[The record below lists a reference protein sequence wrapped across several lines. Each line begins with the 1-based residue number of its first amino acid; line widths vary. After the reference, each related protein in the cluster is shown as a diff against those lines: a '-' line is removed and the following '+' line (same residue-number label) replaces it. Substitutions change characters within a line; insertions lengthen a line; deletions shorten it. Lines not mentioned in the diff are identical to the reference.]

1 MTHRGLSKTKR
12 FTRNEDKK
20 GRVRVMLQK
29 VVVIFGIQTA
39 DPRGLL
45 LLLCEYLTAR
55 ILCLAITQSNDDSR
69 LEAHTNSNYRITVEV
84 PSARLCCKYLMPLDE
99 VGPGFQLGQLPEPPK
114 DCILRNRSESE
125 GLEVACIPGFDGDLP
140 QHFLLEV
147 SESPSVTGFQTQI
160 PHGVTSTMND
170 EGIRPRITGPPI
182 YIELGAKPVFMLHS
196 LEAGKDYELAVFARN
211 DWGKSDP
218 PVIIPKV
225 RVTTA
230 MEKLTGEVSEEAESG
245 ASTQPMAV
253 VLGVIVVAAF
263 LILGGIFVT
272 AGLVICKR
280 RSLASQGAAA
290 PSSRPQ
296 QFPLDELL
304 RESPPRTSLE
314 AGCGGG
320 MYHDELMNVMVH
332 VPRVPRADVVILRKR
347 FRNEDSEKESQPVT
361 RTSIVEDEGGGG
373 GSVTFNQRRAHNGA
387 MAYNYKRKE
396 ERQLWDSGNIMGRVF
411 AKRRAICSIMVEA
424 KLITHTWL
432 NTPLDES
439 TANSKAQGLELEF
452 CSGSRTVIIS
462 SPTNYIATKPNLFHE
477 LSRLIL
483 PTEGWKAILE
493 PDLIV
498 SRADMVLQI
507 PISQPSL

>member
-1 MTHRGLSKTKR
+1 MLWKKTKIC
-12 FTRNEDKK
+12 T
-20 GRVRVMLQK
+20 
-29 VVVIFGIQTA
+29 
-39 DPRGLL
+39 
-45 LLLCEYLTAR
+45 LT
-55 ILCLAITQSNDDSR
+55 DSR
-69 LEAHTNSNYRITVEV
+69 KNFTSSITE
-84 PSARLCCKYLMPLDE
+84 
-99 VGPGFQLGQLPEPPK
+99 LPEPPK
-114 DCILRNRSESE
+114 DCVLRNRSESE

-147 SESPSVTGFQTQI
+147 SESPSVKEFQPQI
-160 PHGVTSTMND
+160 PNGVTSTMND

-253 VLGVIVVAAF
+253 VLGVIVAAAF

-280 RSLASQGAAA
+280 RSLASQGATA

-304 RESPPRTSLE
+304 RESPPKTSLE
-314 AGCGGG
+314 AGCVGG
-320 MYHDELMNVMVH
+320 MYHDEIMNVMVH
-332 VPRVPRADVVILRKR
+332 VPAHVSRVPRADVVMPRMRL
-347 FRNEDSEKESQPVT
+347 RNEASEKESQPVT

-373 GSVTFNQRRAHNGA
+373 NSVTFNHRSAHNEPPPTDRTDAPSLQAGSSSSNTYLLDKTYDPQPGTSFYIRPEDVSPVPRVSEA
-387 MAYNYKRKE
+387 KRKNNA
-396 ERQLWDSGNIMGRVF
+396 RKKGYPSLLSGSHYKNDLL
-411 AKRRAICSIMVEA
+411 AEKDCKEA
-424 KLITHTWL
+424 KHKEKAIKRKIAEEKNNAKIINKNPRKKAKKPQV
-432 NTPLDES
+432 NTG
-439 TANSKAQGLELEF
+439 K
-452 CSGSRTVIIS
+452 R
-462 SPTNYIATKPNLFHE
+462 NLFE
-477 LSRLIL
+477 DIDDDYDSECLYCCEKFSASTCNEYVI
-483 PTEGWKAILE
+483 K
-493 PDLIV
+493 
-498 SRADMVLQI
+498 
-507 PISQPSL
+507 

>member
-1 MTHRGLSKTKR
+1 
-12 FTRNEDKK
+12 
-20 GRVRVMLQK
+20 
-29 VVVIFGIQTA
+29 
-39 DPRGLL
+39 
-45 LLLCEYLTAR
+45 
-55 ILCLAITQSNDDSR
+55 
-69 LEAHTNSNYRITVEV
+69 
-84 PSARLCCKYLMPLDE
+84 MPLDE
-99 VGPGFQLGQLPEPPK
+99 VGPGFQLGRKRGQGDTLSLSGLP
-114 DCILRNRSESE
+114 ITYESCHD
-125 GLEVACIPGFDGDLP
+125 LINTNIITRIKSWFDGDLP

-147 SESPSVTGFQTQI
+147 SESPSVTEFQTQI

-272 AGLVICKR
+272 AGLVICKH

-332 VPRVPRADVVILRKR
+332 VPRVPRADVVIPRKR

-373 GSVTFNQRRAHNGA
+373 GSVTFNQRRAHNASLISKRSIGKSEEVSWVYHKMSRNLDRRVA
-387 MAYNYKRKE
+387 GTRKLVIELPQLTEVGLDSRNIKVSMQYYVGDVPRHVHNDSYGPLLKYKP
-396 ERQLWDSGNIMGRVF
+396 F
-411 AKRRAICSIMVEA
+411 A
-424 KLITHTWL
+424 
-432 NTPLDES
+432 
-439 TANSKAQGLELEF
+439 
-452 CSGSRTVIIS
+452 
-462 SPTNYIATKPNLFHE
+462 
-477 LSRLIL
+477 
-483 PTEGWKAILE
+483 
-493 PDLIV
+493 
-498 SRADMVLQI
+498 
-507 PISQPSL
+507 